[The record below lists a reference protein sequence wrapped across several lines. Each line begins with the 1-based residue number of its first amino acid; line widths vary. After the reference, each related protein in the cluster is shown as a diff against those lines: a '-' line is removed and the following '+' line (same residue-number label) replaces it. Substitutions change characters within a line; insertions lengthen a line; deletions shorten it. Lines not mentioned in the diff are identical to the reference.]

1 MTTSTAVRQTPWAA
15 LGQQFAAPVT
25 DMKALR
31 DAAGLNWEPNEE
43 PQFRFRNGAHEEVPG
58 YKWVTHSTTGNV
70 IASATSTFKL
80 FSHDDMLNIADTLL
94 DLAPKGITLEYQ
106 AGGTLYGGKRV
117 WLCAQLGEPIFLP
130 GDNSPYVN
138 HLVLANNHDGHG
150 SLKVLP
156 VEHRIACANALH
168 RAEMDAAGRMAAFT
182 FRHTSGIDRRVA
194 DAKKALSATMA
205 QFHRVQETGKELL
218 AVKLSKAGRSEILA
232 EHALRV
238 VLRRD
243 LKGIKTREDV
253 AASPVALSAVNA
265 TVAEL
270 EVLLGSATCDGIQN
284 TAWGVYQAMVE
295 HADHM
300 RPTLSPDRYVVRT
313 VLDRSPDKLEGF
325 KVLQDLHRR

>member
-1 MTTSTAVRQTPWAA
+1 MTTSTAIRTTPWAA
-15 LGQQFAAPVT
+15 LGQQFSAPVT
-25 DMKALR
+25 SIKELR
-31 DAAGLNWEPNEE
+31 DAAGLNWEPAEE
-43 PQFRFRNGAHEEVPG
+43 PQYRLRNGAYEQVPG
-58 YKWVTHSTTGNV
+58 YKYVTHSTTGNV
-70 IASATSTFKL
+70 IASTNSTFNL
-80 FSHDDMLNIADTLL
+80 FSHADMLSVANTLL
-94 DLAPKGITLEYQ
+94 ELAPRGITLEYQ
-106 AGGTLYGGKRV
+106 AGGPLYGGKRV

-168 RAEMDAAGRMAAFT
+168 RAEMDAAGRMAAFV
-182 FRHTSGIDRRVA
+182 FRHTSGIDKRVA
-194 DAKKALSATMA
+194 DAKKALAATMA
-205 QFHRVQETGKELL
+205 QFNRVQETGKELL
-218 AVKLSKAGRSEILA
+218 GVKLTKAGRSEILA

-243 LKGIKTREDV
+243 LKGIKTPADV
-253 AASPVALSAVNA
+253 KASPVALSAVDA

-270 EVLLGSATCDGIQN
+270 ETLLGSATCAGIQN

-313 VLDRSPDKLEGF
+313 VLDRSPDKAEGF
-325 KVLQDLHRR
+325 KVLQELHRR